1 MKMEKRSLINKVTS
15 LVLAVAMMFSV
26 IMVMPKDVSAA
37 ELSLPAKG
45 GTVTITDEMSS
56 GVSGQL
62 SYIKYKPSKNGY
74 LQLSFSSATKL
85 YSYAAGKVQLFDAS
99 RNKVLST
106 QMTYDT
112 SSTQKIDKTEC
123 YGVQKGKTY
132 YIAAL
137 TAGGVNISAKF
148 TKVNDKS
155 GKKKQKALT
164 LKKKKKVVGTILAG
178 SSNSHFYKFKLTK
191 KQKLNFGITPYLGDT
206 VIVTMSGSNVFT
218 KTFRVGSG
226 SWGTRYQIYT
236 SGAVNPGTYYVQVK
250 PASKVCTGY
259 YKVDW
264 K

>member
-1 MKMEKRSLINKVTS
+1 MEKRSLINKVTS

-45 GTVTITDEMSS
+45 GTVSITDEMSS

-74 LQLSFSSATKL
+74 LQLSFSSATAL
-85 YSYAAGKVQLFDAS
+85 YSSAAGKVQLLDAS
-99 RNKVLST
+99 RNKALST

-112 SSTQKIDKTEC
+112 SSYEKIDKTEC

-132 YIAAL
+132 YIVVL
-137 TAGGVNISAKF
+137 SAGGVNIKAKF

-155 GKKKQKALT
+155 GKKKSKALN
-164 LKKKKKVVGTILAG
+164 LPKKKNVVGTVIAG
-178 SSNSHFYKFKLTK
+178 NSSSHFYKFKLTK
-191 KQKLNFGITPYLGDT
+191 KQRINFCITPYLGDD
-206 VIVTMSGSNVFT
+206 VSVTLSGPGVYT
-218 KTFRVGSG
+218 RTFRIGSG
-226 SWGTRYQIYT
+226 AWGQKYPITT
-236 SGAVNPGTYYVQVK
+236 SNAVATGTYIVQVK
-250 PASKVCTGY
+250 PSVKTCTGY
-259 YKVDW
+259 YKVNW